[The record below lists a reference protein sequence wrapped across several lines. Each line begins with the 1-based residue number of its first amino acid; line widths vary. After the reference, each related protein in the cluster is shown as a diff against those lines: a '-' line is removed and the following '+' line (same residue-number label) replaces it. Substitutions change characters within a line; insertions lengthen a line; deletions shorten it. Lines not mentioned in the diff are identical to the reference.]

1 MFGIYVLGNVS
12 KGPSCKIIYAFS
24 FSITPV
30 GFSVFTEDKTI
41 CLILHYNDLL
51 AYSQP
56 NSRTGTQSTNFQL
69 FFSLM
74 QIFFYIVTNIR
85 VHYFNL
91 IYFLPIYIGSFE
103 NYGKHNSAIIQF
115 LYNPSSKLNYL
126 ELLTAF
132 ITNCKV
138 PRLSIAIFLL
148 LSCSNLMLSSA
159 LIESEKYIS
168 FSIF

>member
-1 MFGIYVLGNVS
+1 MSCLYPPSISWHKNSRPLLQTGDRYYFNNYMFGIYVLGNVS
-12 KGPSCKIIYAFS
+12 KGPSCKIDYAFS

-56 NSRTGTQSTNFQL
+56 NSRTGIQSKNFQL

-103 NYGKHNSAIIQF
+103 NYGKHNSAII
-115 LYNPSSKLNYL
+115 
-126 ELLTAF
+126 
-132 ITNCKV
+132 
-138 PRLSIAIFLL
+138 
-148 LSCSNLMLSSA
+148 
-159 LIESEKYIS
+159 
-168 FSIF
+168 